1 MWKFYFSIL
10 SPWNFSV
17 YSTRYHWPAQ
27 IFKTPTSIFR
37 KYASPQELTLLFLS
51 YCSFRSLAFSRLF
64 RFHSFRWPSR
74 FLPKKLL
81 SSCFFYALRPRSR
94 AVSVM
99 NHNFK
104 LKSGEISV
112 TNDAEPLNY
121 ALKSAREESDES
133 SRRKG
138 RATFHHVAR
147 RDSAILVIRHQT
159 TRCLRA

>member
-1 MWKFYFSIL
+1 MLKFYSYLF
-10 SPWNFSV
+10 PWNSSAC
-17 YSTRYHWPAQ
+17 STRYHWLAW
-27 IFKTPTSIFR
+27 IFKTPTAIFR
-37 KYASPQELTLLFLS
+37 KYASPQELALLFLS
-51 YCSFRSLAFSRLF
+51 YCSFRRSLAFFRLL

-81 SSCFFYALRPRSR
+81 SPCFFYALRPRSR

-99 NHNFK
+99 NQNFK

-121 ALKSAREESDES
+121 ALKSAREESDGS
-133 SRRKG
+133 SRKE

-147 RDSAILVIRHQT
+147 RDSAVLVIRCRT
-159 TRCLRA
+159 TRCPRT